1 MRVMHIAPGAPFG
14 GVQRIVMNLARAQ
27 AASHRVA
34 ILWTGEMPHAE
45 AKPVDRKTKTEE
57 FLSSGSLLACVM
69 RARGAIKAYDPDIVH
84 LHMPAPWIALSLFN
98 IRAKICLHL
107 HGEPVRV
114 GSLKARLGRELERIM
129 VAHAGTLVAISD
141 WIEQVWRERYPT
153 ARYRVVRNGIP
164 VAGEEPPAAKPVSTS
179 PVVGFASRL
188 APDKG
193 VAEFARFAL
202 AMHEADPKVRF
213 RIAGDGSE
221 RRMLENELS
230 SLVASGAAEI
240 LGHVSD
246 MKTFW
251 SQLDLAIFTAPAEPF
266 GLRLIEP
273 VAEGVPV
280 IAYETGA
287 GSDEIA
293 RVCAGIVLV
302 PYEDPRAMAELAA
315 RLLSDYER
323 RRVMVVEGTG
333 DVARHF
339 SLDAM
344 TSGVA
349 EVYQELLSR

>member
-14 GVQRIVMNLARAQ
+14 GVQRIVMNLASAQ
-27 AASHRVA
+27 VASHEVV

-45 AKPVDRKTKTEE
+45 TMPVDRTS
-57 FLSSGSLLACVM
+57 FHSLSSGSLLA
-69 RARGAIKAYDPDIVH
+69 RAIKARASIKAYDPDIIH
-84 LHMPAPWIALSLFN
+84 LHMPAPWIVLPLFN
-98 IRAKICLHL
+98 IRTKICLHL
-107 HGEPVRV
+107 HGEPVR
-114 GSLKARLGRELERIM
+114 GKGFKAILERGLERIN
-129 VAHAGTLVAISD
+129 VGNSGTLVAISN
-141 WIEQVWRERYPT
+141 WIEQAWRERYPA
-153 ARYRVVRNGIP
+153 ARYRIVRNGIP
-164 VAGEEPPAAKPVSTS
+164 IACEAARVVKPASTS
-179 PVVGFASRL
+179 PVFGFASRL

-202 AMHEADPKVRF
+202 AMHEANPNSRF
-213 RIAGDGSE
+213 RIAGDGPE
-221 RRMLENELS
+221 RRLLEKELS
-230 SLVASGAAEI
+230 SLIALGAAEI

-280 IAYETGA
+280 VAYETGA

-293 RVCAGIVLV
+293 RECAGIALV
-302 PYEDPRAMAELAA
+302 PYESPRAMADLAA
-315 RLLSDYER
+315 QLLLDDER
-323 RRVMVVEGTG
+323 RRVMVLKGAE
-333 DVARHF
+333 DVARAF

-344 TSGVA
+344 TSGLA